1 MVENDDMSM
10 KQLLQL
16 LKPLG
21 IIQSGTGRLVIDVN
35 TVGSGTI
42 TTVGTVNTVST
53 MINQTNIGGLNALD
67 MQFNMAR
74 VSWNT
79 GIRNNITF

>member
-1 MVENDDMSM
+1 
-10 KQLLQL
+10 
-16 LKPLG
+16 
-21 IIQSGTGRLVIDVN
+21 VN

>member
-1 MVENDDMSM
+1 MSM

-35 TVGSGTI
+35 TVGSG
-42 TTVGTVNTVST
+42 NNNSRYSKYSEYYDKP
-53 MINQTNIGGLNALD
+53 NEYRWSKRIGYA
-67 MQFNMAR
+67 
-74 VSWNT
+74 
-79 GIRNNITF
+79 I